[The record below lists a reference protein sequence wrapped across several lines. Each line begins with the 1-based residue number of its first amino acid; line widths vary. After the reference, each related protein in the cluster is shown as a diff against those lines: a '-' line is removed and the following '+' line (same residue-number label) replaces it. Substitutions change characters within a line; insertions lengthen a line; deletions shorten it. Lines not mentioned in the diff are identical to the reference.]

1 MSKVIGLTGG
11 IGAGKSYIASL
22 FEQKG
27 IPVYDSDSEAKKLM
41 HQPEVIQQ
49 IQQIFGNE
57 VIENNSVNRKKLASI
72 VFNQPEKLKMLNQLI
87 HPLVKQH
94 FEDWKSK
101 QTTPLVLKES
111 AILLESGA
119 YTSCDF
125 IITVEA
131 PEALRIQR
139 VVQRDEVN
147 PEDVLARIQNQWTSE
162 QRIAQSDFMIHNTET
177 QNVQEQVNQIFE
189 QLLKC

>member
-1 MSKVIGLTGG
+1 MTKVIGLTGG

-22 FEQKG
+22 FVQKG

-41 HQPEVIQQ
+41 HQPEVMQQ
-49 IQQIFGNE
+49 LQQIFGNE

-72 VFNQPEKLKMLNQLI
+72 VFNQPEKLKKLNQLI

-139 VVQRDEVN
+139 VVQRDGVN
-147 PEDVLARIQNQWTSE
+147 PEDVLVRIQNQWTSE

>member
-11 IGAGKSYIASL
+11 IGAGKSYIAGL
-22 FEQKG
+22 FQQKG

-41 HQPEVIQQ
+41 HQPKVIQQ
-49 IQQIFGNE
+49 LQQIFGDE
-57 VIENNSVNRKKLASI
+57 VIENNSVNRKKLAAL
-72 VFNQPEKLKMLNQLI
+72 VFHQPEKLKLLNGLI

-94 FEDWKSK
+94 FENWKSK
-101 QTTPLVLKES
+101 QATTFVLKES
-111 AILLESGA
+111 AILFESGA

-131 PEALRIQR
+131 SIEVRIQR
-139 VVQRDEVN
+139 VVQRDGVTPAEVS
-147 PEDVLARIQNQWTSE
+147 ARIQNQWTSE
-162 QRIAQSDFMIHNTET
+162 QRILKSDFVIHNTET

>member
-27 IPVYDSDSEAKKLM
+27 ISVYDSDSEAKKLM
-41 HQPEVIQQ
+41 NQPEVIQQ
-49 IQQIFGNE
+49 VRQLFGNE
-57 VIENNSVNRKKLASI
+57 VVENNSVNRKKLAAI
-72 VFNQPEKLKMLNQLI
+72 VFNQPEKLKKLNQLI

-101 QTTPLVLKES
+101 QTTPFVLKES

-139 VVQRDEVN
+139 VVQRDGVT
-147 PEDVLARIQNQWTSE
+147 PEEVLARIQNQWTSE

>member
-27 IPVYDSDSEAKKLM
+27 MPVYDSDSEAKKLM
-41 HQPEVIQQ
+41 NQPKVMQQ
-49 IQQIFGNE
+49 LQQIFGNE

-101 QTTPLVLKES
+101 QTTPFVLKES
-111 AILLESGA
+111 AILFESGA
-119 YTSCDF
+119 DASCDF
-125 IITVEA
+125 IVTVEA
-131 PEALRIQR
+131 STEVRIQR
-139 VVQRDEVN
+139 VVQRDGVS
-147 PEDVLARIQNQWTSE
+147 PEEVLARIQNQWTSE
-162 QRIAQSDFMIHNTET
+162 QRVAKSHFVIDNAKKQNTEI
-177 QNVQEQVNQIFE
+177 QVNQIWE

>member
-22 FEQKG
+22 FQQKG
-27 IPVYDSDSEAKKLM
+27 IPVYDSDFEAKKIMSQL
-41 HQPEVIQQ
+41 EVIQQ
-49 IQQIFGNE
+49 VQQLFGNE
-57 VIENNSVNRKKLASI
+57 VVENNSVNRKKLAAL
-72 VFNQPEKLKMLNQLI
+72 VFNQPEKLKQLNGLI

-101 QTTPLVLKES
+101 QTTPFVLKES
-111 AILLESGA
+111 AILFESGA

-131 PEALRIQR
+131 STEVRIQR
-139 VVQRDEVN
+139 VVQRDGITLE
-147 PEDVLARIQNQWTSE
+147 EVLARIQNQWTSE
-162 QRIAQSDFMIHNTET
+162 QRVAKSHFVIDNTEKQNTET
-177 QNVQEQVNQIFE
+177 QVNQIWE

>member
-22 FEQKG
+22 FVQKG

-41 HQPEVIQQ
+41 HQPEVMQQ
-49 IQQIFGNE
+49 LQQIFGNE
-57 VIENNSVNRKKLASI
+57 VVQNNSVNRKKLAAL

-94 FEDWKSK
+94 FDHWKSK
-101 QTTPLVLKES
+101 QTTPFVLKES
-111 AILLESGA
+111 AILFESGA
-119 YTSCDF
+119 YASCDF

-131 PEALRIQR
+131 PQEIRIQR
-139 VVQRDEVN
+139 VVQRDGVTPTE
-147 PEDVLARIQNQWTSE
+147 VLARIQNQWTSE
-162 QRIAQSDFMIHNTET
+162 QRTSKSHFVIDNTEK
-177 QNVQEQVNQIFE
+177 QNAQEEVNQIWE